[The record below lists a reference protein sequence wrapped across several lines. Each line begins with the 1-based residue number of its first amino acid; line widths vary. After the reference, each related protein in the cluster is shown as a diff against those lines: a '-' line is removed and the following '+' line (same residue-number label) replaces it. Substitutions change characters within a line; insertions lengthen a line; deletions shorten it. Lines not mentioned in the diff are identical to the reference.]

1 MEGNPE
7 LFLSFG
13 RSFFQLFHNKGASQM
28 DRKKKQMKFSLG
40 YMLIALLVV
49 WLFNDLVLRPML
61 IGETETAYSKFLDDL
76 AGGRVEEVSLT
87 DDRIYFT
94 LRGELATRPSLRNTI
109 RVEDP
114 ELVNRL
120 VEAKIPFKARDQ
132 TQGILESLLGWILPF
147 LPLLLIWYFLFQ
159 RISQGGAGVMSVGKS
174 KAREIHGEMT
184 GVTFKDL
191 GGLDEAEVELKEII
205 DYLTEPKRFNRMGA
219 KLPKGV
225 LLVGPP
231 GTGKT
236 MLAKATAGEAKV
248 PFFFLTGSSFVEMF
262 VGVGAA
268 RVRDLFL
275 QAKKK
280 APCIIFIDEI
290 DAIGQA
296 RSTMAAMGGNSEREN
311 TLNQLLGE
319 MDGFDSNQGVVIMA
333 ATNRPEILDAA
344 LLRPGRFDRQV
355 QVTLPTEGGR
365 REILK
370 IHTRDMPLG
379 EDADLE
385 RIARITPG
393 FSGADLANIANEA
406 SLLAVRKNRDSLTM
420 EDFDLA
426 IERVI
431 AGLQRKVPLRKEL
444 REKVAF
450 HEGGHALVAQLLP
463 CTDPVHKVSI
473 IPTAKGAL
481 GYTMQMPEEDQYLI
495 GEKEL
500 LSRMAVMLGG
510 RASELLIFQ
519 EASTGA
525 SNDLERVTDLARRM
539 VTEFGMSEKL
549 GPLRLALPAGSGYL
563 GIQQGNRQDL
573 SPETAALIDNEIRRL
588 VQEAHQKAFSLLQKH
603 EEALR
608 EIARTLQEE
617 EVIQGERIRHIVET
631 FPPGTVTVPEAPDS
645 SVGA

>member
-1 MEGNPE
+1 
-7 LFLSFG
+7 
-13 RSFFQLFHNKGASQM
+13 M
-28 DRKKKQMKFSLG
+28 DRKKKQVKFSLG
-40 YMLIALLVV
+40 YMLMALLVV
-49 WLFNDLVLRPML
+49 WLFNDLILKPL
-61 IGETETAYSKFLDDL
+61 FIGETETTYSKFLEDL
-76 AGGRVEEVSLT
+76 RTGKVEEVSLT

-94 LRGELATRPSLRNTI
+94 LRGELATRPTLRNTI

-132 TQGILESLLGWILPF
+132 TQGALESLLGWILPF

-370 IHTRDMPLG
+370 IHTREMPLG

-549 GPLRLALPAGSGYL
+549 GPLRFALPAGSGYL

-588 VQEAHQKAFSLLQKH
+588 VQEAHQKAFSLLRNH

-617 EVIQGERIRHIVET
+617 EVIQGERIRHIVEA
-631 FPPGTVTVPEAPDS
+631 FPPKES
-645 SVGA
+645 